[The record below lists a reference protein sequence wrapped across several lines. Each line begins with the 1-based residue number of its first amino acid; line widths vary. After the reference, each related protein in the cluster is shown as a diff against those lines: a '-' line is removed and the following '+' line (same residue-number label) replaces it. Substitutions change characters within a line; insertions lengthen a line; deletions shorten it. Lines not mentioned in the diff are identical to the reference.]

1 MNTLANIILE
11 SHLGSRMQNLL
22 YEACCILE
30 ATNINKDYL
39 LHVAGSP
46 EKLAD
51 AKTKVNEAWTNASLA
66 NIIPAKLNQ
75 KVLNFTY
82 LMELLQPGF
91 TDGEYIAQIHDLA
104 IHRSLEQRFLNKVNS
119 DTVPEQAKAILYS
132 ANADAVQAAKAYSG
146 LTPEQER
153 IWNRVKVYHEF
164 PDGFRWVYAVDDNG
178 CKIGYIP
185 SSITS
190 ITMHHCGNEPSKE
203 EGNEYWELRDARGKA
218 YLTVILNDDG
228 GIEES
233 KSWGNQLNK
242 YTDMIRPHVKWLLKD
257 RQVTGVG
264 NRYNVGYAPDRNFGV
279 KDFVGKDDEFVDYVV
294 ENKPQLIGKAE
305 ARVLFLKG
313 AIDSGVLSVQDLKNA
328 YAEGMTIYD
337 LEDMV
342 PALSEYEEQAR
353 FKLPTDEKGCSAG
366 SIFGFNSFA
375 VLCAACGGNPFNK
388 EELISLIMQGKI
400 SLEVFAN
407 YDVHLLTD
415 DIQAAF
421 VKANPSHNLKVLQ
434 EIAAQVASF
443 TISPTTIDALF
454 PDANENGNKVDI
466 GNRLDTLLRY
476 VENGNPP
483 SKMYKYAERLF
494 LTEPSIRV
502 LEDVI
507 RSSDNEYGWNL
518 DAVGCLSRCIN
529 LLRIHDIPNRVAI
542 ATHLAEIFSSADLE
556 SRDDYSNHDV
566 ADMVASFDL
575 IDNEELISGLGRGL
589 GTDVLLKALNGLRDN
604 TEYNVIQ
611 HMVRAI
617 ERMKGTE
624 FLQQPEILDKLS
636 DFRLIW
642 ALVNIH
648 PDSEGSDDIAIKTAN
663 RCRDILSSHNK
674 SYDLKNSART
684 IFLQTI
690 GKFPSIIPAVYE
702 EDKDDFMSAIID
714 VMSKEHSKEIKSAGL
729 TEPMAE
735 TIIDAIAGIVDINVD
750 IGRSWTYERD
760 KEMGCYDWER
770 LGKTLCYMARLYSI
784 HPKVLCVKC
793 QERLPVMIE
802 HEYNVPGAWDFCEVP
817 FEQWEAAFRQW
828 GYKFLRYYVLL
839 MPDDQFN
846 ESKFISDFVVNKLA
860 NSDEANGDI
869 VDAIERMWSG
879 IGPGKMS
886 RIAKMIS
893 YKIVNN
899 ELPMDEQR
907 FNALYRLR
915 MINSDAY
922 RAYMSRVKEATGS
935 DITISSIDDAKNTDR
950 MIKSMTKYDRMPDI
964 VSITV
969 KYLLDNIYEH
979 LGDGR
984 YTWRVDEEAS
994 EYVNVLDSIMGKILS
1009 KYKTGMVPYTV
1020 KRLFDD
1026 GSFARIDGFKKANWD
1041 ACNTPGKPLAKLRCD
1056 ADSIMEDIAGQ
1067 MNGIRDTV
1075 EEIAAKPIKKPVAK
1089 KRAAKATPVP
1099 N

>member
-1 MNTLANIILE
+1 MKTLANIIIE

-22 YEACCILE
+22 YETCCILE

-39 LHVAGSP
+39 LRVAGSP

-51 AKTKVNEAWTNASLA
+51 AKTKVNEAWANASLA

-104 IHRSLEQRFLNKVNS
+104 IQRSLEQRFINKVNS

-132 ANADAVQAAKAYSG
+132 ANADAVQAAKAYPG
-146 LTPEQER
+146 LSAEQER
-153 IWNRVKVYHEF
+153 VWNRVKVYHEF

-185 SSITS
+185 SDITA
-190 ITMHHCGNEPSKE
+190 ITMHHCGNEPSNQC
-203 EGNEYWELRDARGKA
+203 GNEYWELRDARGKA
-218 YLTVILNDDG
+218 YLTIILNDDG

-242 YTDMIRPHVKWLLKD
+242 YTDMILPHVKWLLKD

-264 NRYNVGYAPDRNFGV
+264 DRYNAGYAPHMNFGV
-279 KDFVGKDDEFVDYVV
+279 KDFVGKDDEFIDYVV

-313 AIDSGVLSVQDLKNA
+313 AIDSGVLTVQDLKNA
-328 YAEGMTIYD
+328 YTEGMNIYD
-337 LEDMV
+337 LKEMV
-342 PALSEYEEQAR
+342 PALSEYEEKAR
-353 FKLPTDEKGCSAG
+353 FKLPDNEKGCSG
-366 SIFGFNSFA
+366 SSIFGYNSYA
-375 VLCAACGGNPFNK
+375 VLCAACGGNPFTK
-388 EELISLIMQGKI
+388 EELISLILSGKI
-400 SLEVFAN
+400 SLEVFSS

-415 DIQAAF
+415 DIQVAF
-421 VKANPSHNLKVLQ
+421 IKADATHNFNVLQ
-434 EIAAQVASF
+434 EIAAQVANFRIAPS
-443 TISPTTIDALF
+443 IIDVLL
-454 PDANENGNKVDI
+454 PDGSEDVNKKDV
-466 GNRLDTLLRY
+466 GNRLSVLFNYL
-476 VENGNPP
+476 EKANPP
-483 SKMYKYAERLF
+483 SKVYKYAERLF
-494 LTEPSIRV
+494 SSETNIGV
-502 LEDVI
+502 LDDII
-507 RSSDNEYGWNL
+507 RSENHDYGWEL
-518 DAVGCLSRCIN
+518 DAVSCLKRCIN
-529 LLRIHDIPNRVAI
+529 ILRLHDIPNRVAI
-542 ATHLAEIFSSADLE
+542 ANHLANTFSSVDLE
-556 SRDDYSNHDV
+556 SRNIHSSELPE
-566 ADMVASFDL
+566 MIASFDSIENDDL
-575 IDNEELISGLGRGL
+575 ILGVGRGL
-589 GTDVLLKALNGLRDN
+589 NPDVLVASLNGLRDR
-604 TEYNVIQ
+604 TDYDVIQ
-611 HMVRAI
+611 HLIRTI
-617 ERMKGTE
+617 ERMKGLE
-624 FLQQPEILDKLS
+624 FLQQPAIVENIS
-636 DFRLIW
+636 DFRVSW
-642 ALVNIH
+642 ALVNMH
-648 PDSEGSDDIAIKTAN
+648 PDIDNGERIAIHTAH
-663 RCRDILSSHNK
+663 RCCAILSSHGR
-674 SYDLKNSART
+674 SADMLDSAR
-684 IFLQTI
+684 IILLQAM
-690 GKFPSIIPAVYE
+690 GKFPSSIRAVYE
-702 EDKDDFMSAIID
+702 EDKWDFISAIND

-729 TEPMAE
+729 SESMVE
-735 TIIDAIAGIVDINVD
+735 TIIDTIAGIVDINID
-750 IGRSWTYERD
+750 RDRGWGYGHEREMCCYE
-760 KEMGCYDWER
+760 WEE
-770 LGKTLCYMARLYSI
+770 LGKSLCYMARLYSI
-784 HPKVLCVKC
+784 RPKVLCTKC
-793 QERLPVMIE
+793 QDRLPYMIE
-802 HEYNVPGAWDFCEVP
+802 HKCNVPGAWVFCEVP
-817 FEQWEAAFRQW
+817 FEYWEDAFRQW

-869 VDAIERMWSG
+869 VDAIERMQSG

-915 MINSDAY
+915 MINSEAY
-922 RAYMSRVKEATGS
+922 RAYMSRVKEVTGS
-935 DITISSIDDAKNTDR
+935 DITISSIEDAENTDR

-964 VSITV
+964 VSTTV

-994 EYVNVLDSIMGKILS
+994 EYVEVLDSIMGKILS
-1009 KYKTGMVPYTV
+1009 KYKTGMVPYTI

-1056 ADSIMEDIAGQ
+1056 AEGIMEEIAGQ
-1067 MNGIRDTV
+1067 MNGVRDTV
-1075 EEIAAKPIKKPVAK
+1075 EEIAAKPIKKPGAK
-1089 KRAAKATPVP
+1089 KRVAKATPAP

>member
-1 MNTLANIILE
+1 MKTLANIILE
-11 SHLGSRMQNLL
+11 SHLGNRMQNLL

-30 ATNINKDYL
+30 ATNINKNYL
-39 LHVAGSP
+39 LGVAGSP
-46 EKLAD
+46 EKLD
-51 AKTKVNEAWTNASLA
+51 EVKNRVNEAWENASLS

-75 KVLNFTY
+75 KLLNFTY
-82 LMELLQPGF
+82 LMELLQTGF
-91 TDGEYIAQIHDLA
+91 TDGEYIAQIHGLA
-104 IHRSLEQRFLNKVNS
+104 IHRSLEQRFINKVNS
-119 DTVPEQAKAILYS
+119 DTEPEKAKAILYS
-132 ANADAVQAAKAYSG
+132 ANADAVQAAKAYPD

-153 IWNRVKVYHEF
+153 VWNRVKVYHEF

-178 CKIGYIP
+178 CKIGYMP
-185 SSITS
+185 SSITA
-190 ITMHHCGNEPSKE
+190 ITMHHCGNQPSNQS
-203 EGNEYWELRDARGKA
+203 GNEYWELRDARGKA
-218 YLTVILNDDG
+218 YLTVILNADG

-264 NRYNVGYAPDRNFGV
+264 DRYNVGYAPDKNFGV

-328 YAEGMTIYD
+328 YTEGMTICD
-337 LEDMV
+337 LEEMA
-342 PALSEYEEQAR
+342 PALSEYEDRAR
-353 FKLPTDEKGCSAG
+353 FKLPTDEKGCSVG
-366 SIFGFNSFA
+366 SIFGYNSFA
-375 VLCAACGGNPFNK
+375 VLCAACGGNPFTK
-388 EELISLIMQGKI
+388 EELISLILNGKI

-421 VKANPSHNLKVLQ
+421 VKANPTHNLNVLQ

-443 TISPTTIDALF
+443 TVSPKTIDALF
-454 PDANENGNKVDI
+454 PDADEDGNKRNI

-476 VENGNPP
+476 IEKGNPP

-494 LTEPSIRV
+494 LTESSIRV

-507 RSSDNEYGWNL
+507 RSSGNEYGWNL
-518 DAVGCLSRCIN
+518 DAVGCLWRCIT

-542 ATHLAEIFSSADLE
+542 ATHLAEIFSSGDLE
-556 SRDDYSNHDV
+556 SRDIHSSHIV
-566 ADMVASFDL
+566 DMLASFDL
-575 IDNEELISGLGRGL
+575 IDNEELISGLGHGL
-589 GTDVLLKALNGLRDN
+589 SSDVLLKALNGLRDN
-604 TEYNVIQ
+604 TDYDVIQ
-611 HMVRAI
+611 HMIRAI
-617 ERMKGTE
+617 ERMKGTA
-624 FLQQPEILDKLS
+624 FLQQPEILSQMS
-636 DFRLIW
+636 DFRITW
-642 ALVNIH
+642 ALINMH
-648 PDSEGSDDIAIKTAN
+648 PDAEGSDDIAVKTAIH
-663 RCRDILSSHNK
+663 CRDILSSCK
-674 SYDLKNSART
+674 RSSDLENSART

-702 EDKDDFMSAIID
+702 DATADFISAINEI
-714 VMSKEHSKEIKSAGL
+714 MSKEHSNEIKSAGL
-729 TEPMAE
+729 SESSVE
-735 TIIDAIAGIVDINVD
+735 TIINAIAGIVDIDVD
-750 IGRSWTYERD
+750 RDRSWHYGHDREL
-760 KEMGCYDWER
+760 CCSDWEE
-770 LGKTLCYMARLYSI
+770 LGKSLCYMARLYSI
-784 HPKVLCVKC
+784 RPKVLCMKC
-793 QERLPVMIE
+793 QERLPAMID
-802 HEYNVPGAWDFCEVP
+802 HKYNVPGAWDFCEVP
-817 FEQWEAAFRQW
+817 FEEWEAAFKRW
-828 GYKFLRYYVLL
+828 GYNFLRYYVLL

-846 ESKFISDFVVNKLA
+846 ESQFISDFVVNKLA

-869 VDAIERMWSG
+869 VDAIERMRGG

-915 MINSDAY
+915 MINSEAY

-935 DITISSIDDAKNTDR
+935 DITISSLEDAENTDR
-950 MIKSMTKYDRMPDI
+950 MIKSMTKYERMPDI
-964 VSITV
+964 VSTTV

-984 YTWRVDEEAS
+984 YTWKVDEEVP
-994 EYVNVLDSIMGKILS
+994 EYVSVLDSIMGKILS
-1009 KYKTGMVPYTV
+1009 KYKTGMVPYTI

-1056 ADSIMEDIAGQ
+1056 AEGIMEEIAGE
-1067 MNGIRDTV
+1067 MNGVRDAV
-1075 EEIAAKPIKKPVAK
+1075 EEIAAKPIKKPAAK
-1089 KRAAKATPVP
+1089 KRAAKAIPAP

>member
-1 MNTLANIILE
+1 M
-11 SHLGSRMQNLL
+11 
-22 YEACCILE
+22 
-30 ATNINKDYL
+30 
-39 LHVAGSP
+39 VAGSP

-51 AKTKVNEAWTNASLA
+51 AKTKVNEAWANASLE

-91 TDGEYIAQIHDLA
+91 VDAEYIAQIHDLA
-104 IHRSLEQRFLNKVNS
+104 IHRSLEQRFMNKVNS

-132 ANADAVQAAKAYSG
+132 ANADAVQAAKAYPG

-185 SSITS
+185 SAITA
-190 ITMHHCGNEPSKE
+190 ITMHHCGNEPSKKA
-203 EGNEYWELRDARGKA
+203 GNEYWELRDARGKA

-264 NRYNVGYAPDRNFGV
+264 DRYNVGYAPDKNFGV

-328 YAEGMTIYD
+328 YTEGMTIYD
-337 LEDMV
+337 LEEMV

-388 EELISLIMQGKI
+388 EELISLIMDGKI

-415 DIQAAF
+415 DIQGAF
-421 VKANPSHNLKVLQ
+421 VKANPSHNLNVLQ

-443 TISPTTIDALF
+443 TISPKTIDALF
-454 PDANENGNKVDI
+454 PDANEKGTKVNL

-476 VENGNPP
+476 VEKGNPP
-483 SKMYKYAERLF
+483 SKMRKYVERLF

-518 DAVGCLSRCIN
+518 DSVGCLQRCIN

-542 ATHLAEIFSSADLE
+542 VIHLAEIFSSSDLE
-556 SRDDYSNHDV
+556 SRDVNSNHV
-566 ADMVASFDL
+566 AKMVASFDL

-589 GTDVLLKALNGLRDN
+589 STDVLLMALNGLPDD
-604 TEYNVIQ
+604 TEYDVIQ

-624 FLQQPEILDKLS
+624 FLQQPEIIDKLS
-636 DFRLIW
+636 DFRLTW

-648 PDSEGSDDIAIKTAN
+648 PDIDDSENIANKTAN
-663 RCRDILSSHNK
+663 RCRDILSSR
-674 SYDLKNSART
+674 SRSSDLEKPART
-684 IFLQTI
+684 IFLQTM

-702 EDKDDFMSAIID
+702 DNRIDFISAINH
-714 VMSKEHSKEIKSAGL
+714 VLSKEYSKEIKSANL
-729 TEPMAE
+729 TSQEVE
-735 TIIDAIAGIVDINVD
+735 TVIDIISRI
-750 IGRSWTYERD
+750 IGDGVSNGFTCD
-760 KEMGCYDWER
+760 DWED
-770 LGKTLCYMARLYSI
+770 LGKSLCYWARLYSI
-784 HPKVLCVKC
+784 RPKVLCERC
-793 QERLPVMIE
+793 QEWLPDMIE
-802 HEYNVPGAWDFCEVP
+802 NKCNVPGAWDFCEVP
-817 FEQWEAAFRQW
+817 FEEWEDAFKRW
-828 GYKFLRYYVLL
+828 GYRFLRYYVLL

-846 ESKFISDFVVNKLA
+846 ESKFISDFVVTKLA
-860 NSDEANGDI
+860 NSDKANGDI
-869 VDAIERMWSG
+869 VDAIERMRYG
-879 IGPGKMS
+879 IGPAKMS
-886 RIAKMIS
+886 RIAKVIS

-907 FNALYRLR
+907 FNTLYRMR

-922 RAYMSRVKEATGS
+922 RAYMSRIKEATGS
-935 DITISSIDDAKNTDR
+935 DITISSLEDAENTNR

-964 VSITV
+964 VSTTV

-984 YTWRVDEEAS
+984 HTWRVDEEAS
-994 EYVNVLDSIMGKILS
+994 EYVNLLDSIMGKILS
-1009 KYKTGMVPYTV
+1009 KYKTGMVPYTI

-1056 ADSIMEDIAGQ
+1056 AEGIMEEIAGQ
-1067 MNGIRDTV
+1067 MHGVRDIV
-1075 EEIAAKPIKKPVAK
+1075 EEIAAKPIKKPSAK
-1089 KRAAKATPVP
+1089 KRAAKATPAP

>member
-1 MNTLANIILE
+1 MKTLANIILE

-39 LHVAGSP
+39 LSVAGSS
-46 EKLAD
+46 EKLD
-51 AKTKVNEAWTNASLA
+51 EAKRKVNEAWENASLA
-66 NIIPAKLNQ
+66 NIIPVKLNQ

-132 ANADAVQAAKAYSG
+132 ANSDAVQAAKAYPG

-178 CKIGYIP
+178 CKIGYMP

-190 ITMHHCGNEPSKE
+190 ITMHHCGNEPSNE
-203 EGNEYWELRDARGKA
+203 AGNEYWELRDARGKA

-242 YTDMIRPHVKWLLKD
+242 YTDTIRPHVKWLLKD

-353 FKLPTDEKGCSAG
+353 FKLPDDEKGCSAG

-388 EELISLIMQGKI
+388 EELISLIMKGKI

-421 VKANPSHNLKVLQ
+421 VKAKPSHNLNVLQ

-443 TISPTTIDALF
+443 RISPTTIDALF
-454 PDANENGNKVDI
+454 PDENEKGSKINI

-476 VENGNPP
+476 VEKGNPP

-494 LTEPSIRV
+494 LSESSIRV

-507 RSSDNEYGWNL
+507 RSSGNEYGWNL
-518 DAVGCLSRCIN
+518 DAVGCLWRCIN
-529 LLRIHDIPNRVAI
+529 LLRIHNIPNRVAI
-542 ATHLAEIFSSADLE
+542 ATHLAEVFSSVDLE
-556 SRDDYSNHDV
+556 SRDVDESHL

-589 GTDVLLKALNGLRDN
+589 STDALLKALNGLRDN
-604 TEYNVIQ
+604 TEYDAIQ
-611 HMVRAI
+611 HMLRAI
-617 ERMKGTE
+617 ERMKGPG
-624 FLQQPEILDKLS
+624 FLQQPEILDRLS
-636 DFRLIW
+636 DFRLTW

-648 PDSEGSDDIAIKTAN
+648 PDSEGSEDIAIKTAN
-663 RCRDILSSHNK
+663 RCRDILSSRTR
-674 SYDLKNSART
+674 STDLENSART
-684 IFLQTI
+684 IFLQTM
-690 GKFPSIIPAVYE
+690 GKFPSIIPVVYE
-702 EDKDDFMSAIID
+702 DDRIDFISAINH
-714 VMSKEHSKEIKSAGL
+714 VLSKNYSDKIKSANL
-729 TEPMAE
+729 TSQEVE
-735 TIIDAIAGIVDINVD
+735 TVIDIISGIVGEYNTHRKVYKRGIAHEFACD
-750 IGRSWTYERD
+750 
-760 KEMGCYDWER
+760 DWEE
-770 LGKTLCYMARLYSI
+770 LGKSLCYWARLYSI
-784 HPKVLCVKC
+784 RPKVLCEKC
-793 QERLPVMIE
+793 QEWLPAMIANRC
-802 HEYNVPGAWDFCEVP
+802 NVPGAWDFCEVP
-817 FEQWEAAFRQW
+817 FEQWEAAFKRW
-828 GYKFLRYYVLL
+828 GYNFLRYYVLL

-869 VDAIERMWSG
+869 VDAIEIMRYG

-886 RIAKMIS
+886 RIAKIIS

-915 MINSDAY
+915 MINSEAY

-935 DITISSIDDAKNTDR
+935 DITISSIEDAENTDR

-964 VSITV
+964 VSTTV

-994 EYVNVLDSIMGKILS
+994 EYVNVLDSIMGKVLS
-1009 KYKTGMVPYTV
+1009 KYKTGMVPYTI

-1089 KRAAKATPVP
+1089 KRAAKETPAP

>member
-1 MNTLANIILE
+1 MKTLANIILE

-39 LHVAGSP
+39 LRVAGSP

-51 AKTKVNEAWTNASLA
+51 AKTKVNEAWAQASLE
-66 NIIPAKLNQ
+66 NIIPAKLTQ

-91 TDGEYIAQIHDLA
+91 VDAEYIAQIHDLA
-104 IHRSLEQRFLNKVNS
+104 IQRSLEQRFINKVNS

-132 ANADAVQAAKAYSG
+132 ANADAVQAAKAYPG

-185 SSITS
+185 SAITA
-190 ITMHHCGNEPSKE
+190 ITMHHCGNEPSNK

-264 NRYNVGYAPDRNFGV
+264 DRYNVGYAPDKNFGV

-328 YAEGMTIYD
+328 YAEGMSIYD
-337 LEDMV
+337 LEEMV

-353 FKLPTDEKGCSAG
+353 FKLPDDEKGCPAG

-388 EELISLIMQGKI
+388 EELISLIMAGKI

-421 VKANPSHNLKVLQ
+421 VKANPTHNLNVLQ

-443 TISPTTIDALF
+443 TISPKTIDALF
-454 PDANENGNKVDI
+454 PDANEKGTKVNI

-476 VENGNPP
+476 VEKGNPP

-494 LTEPSIRV
+494 LSEPSIRV

-518 DAVGCLSRCIN
+518 DAVGCLWRCIN

-542 ATHLAEIFSSADLE
+542 ATHLAEIFSSGDLE
-556 SRDDYSNHDV
+556 SRNIHSSHV
-566 ADMVASFDL
+566 AEMVASFDL
-575 IDNEELISGLGRGL
+575 IDNEEFISGLGRGL
-589 GTDVLLKALNGLRDN
+589 STDVLLMALNGLRDN
-604 TEYNVIQ
+604 IEYDVIQ
-611 HMVRAI
+611 HMIHVI
-617 ERMKGTE
+617 ERMKGPA

-636 DFRLIW
+636 DFRLTW
-642 ALVNIH
+642 ALINMH
-648 PDSEGSDDIAIKTAN
+648 PDSEGSEDIAIKTAN
-663 RCRDILSSHNK
+663 RCCAILSSNQGL
-674 SYDLKNSART
+674 YDLKGSAR
-684 IFLQTI
+684 IILLQTM

-702 EDKDDFMSAIID
+702 EDQGDFIDAIED
-714 VMSKEHSKEIKSAGL
+714 VMSKEYSKEIKSAGL
-729 TEPMAE
+729 SEPMVE
-735 TIIDAIAGIVDINVD
+735 TIIDAIAGMVEINTD
-750 IGRSWTYERD
+750 RSRSWHYGHSR
-760 KEMGCYDWER
+760 EMCCDDWES
-770 LGKTLCYMARLYSI
+770 LGKSLCYMARLYSI
-784 HPKVLCVKC
+784 HPKVLCAKC
-793 QERLPVMIE
+793 QERLPAMIE
-802 HEYNVPGAWDFCEVP
+802 HKCNVPGAWDFCEVP
-817 FEQWEAAFRQW
+817 FEQWEAAFRKW

-869 VDAIERMWSG
+869 VDAIERMRSG

-893 YKIVNN
+893 YKIVHN

-922 RAYMSRVKEATGS
+922 RAYMSRIQEATGS
-935 DITISSIDDAKNTDR
+935 DITISSLEDAENTDR

-964 VSITV
+964 VSTTV

-984 YTWRVDEEAS
+984 YTWRVDEDAGR
-994 EYVNVLDSIMGKILS
+994 YVDVLDSIMGKILS
-1009 KYKTGMVPYTV
+1009 KYKTGMVPYTI

-1056 ADSIMEDIAGQ
+1056 AEGIMAEIAGQ

-1075 EEIAAKPIKKPVAK
+1075 EELAAKPIKKPSAK
-1089 KRAAKATPVP
+1089 KRAAKATPAP

>member
-11 SHLGSRMQNLL
+11 SHLGTRMQNLL

-51 AKTKVNEAWTNASLA
+51 AKNKVNEAWANASLA

-91 TDGEYIAQIHDLA
+91 VDTEYIAQIHDLA
-104 IHRSLEQRFLNKVNS
+104 IHRSLEQRFINKVNS

-132 ANADAVQAAKAYSG
+132 ANADAVQAAKTYPG

-178 CKIGYIP
+178 CKIGYMP

-190 ITMHHCGNEPSKE
+190 ITMHHCGNEPSNQS
-203 EGNEYWELRDARGKA
+203 GNEYWELRDARGKA
-218 YLTVILNDDG
+218 YLTIILNDDG

-242 YTDMIRPHVKWLLKD
+242 YTDMILPHVKWLLKD

-264 NRYNVGYAPDRNFGV
+264 DRYNAGYAPHMNFGV
-279 KDFVGKDDEFVDYVV
+279 KDFIGKDDEFVDYVV

-328 YAEGMTIYD
+328 YSEGMTIDD
-337 LEDMV
+337 LKEMV
-342 PALSEYEEQAR
+342 PALSEYEEKAR
-353 FKLPTDEKGCSAG
+353 FKLPDNEKGCSSS
-366 SIFGFNSFA
+366 SIFGYNSYA
-375 VLCAACGGNPFNK
+375 VLCAACGGNPFTK
-388 EELISLIMQGKI
+388 EELISLILAGKI
-400 SLEVFAN
+400 SLEVFAS

-415 DIQAAF
+415 DIQVAF
-421 VKANPSHNLKVLQ
+421 FKANATHNFNVLQ
-434 EIAAQVASF
+434 EIASQVANFRIAPS
-443 TISPTTIDALF
+443 IIDVLL
-454 PDANENGNKVDI
+454 PDGSGDADKKDV
-466 GNRLDTLLRY
+466 GNRLSALFTYL
-476 VENGNPP
+476 ETANPP
-483 SKMYKYAERLF
+483 SKVYKYAERLF
-494 LTEPSIRV
+494 SSETNIGV
-502 LEDVI
+502 LDDVI
-507 RSSDNEYGWNL
+507 RSESSDYGWNI
-518 DAVGCLSRCIN
+518 DAVSCLKRCISI
-529 LLRIHDIPNRVAI
+529 LRRHDIPNRVAI
-542 ATHLAEIFSSADLE
+542 ANHLANTFSSVDLE
-556 SRDDYSNHDV
+556 SHDINSSELLE
-566 ADMVASFDL
+566 MIASFDS
-575 IDNEELISGLGRGL
+575 IDNDDLILGVGRGL
-589 GTDVLLKALNGLRDN
+589 SPDVLVASLNGLRDS
-604 TEYNVIQ
+604 TDYDVIQ
-611 HMVRAI
+611 HLIRTI
-617 ERMKGTE
+617 ERMKGLE
-624 FLQQPEILDKLS
+624 FLQQPEIIENIR
-636 DFRLIW
+636 DFRVSW
-642 ALVNIH
+642 ALVNMH
-648 PDSEGSDDIAIKTAN
+648 PDIDNDDGIATHTATRCCAIITSNGRSDD
-663 RCRDILSSHNK
+663 
-674 SYDLKNSART
+674 LKGSAR
-684 IFLQTI
+684 IILLQAM

-702 EDKDDFMSAIID
+702 EDKDDFMSAIND

-729 TEPMAE
+729 TEAMVE
-735 TIIDAIAGIVDINVD
+735 TIIDEIAGIFDINVD
-750 IGRSWTYERD
+750 QERSWGYESDR
-760 KEMGCYDWER
+760 ELGCYDWER
-770 LGKTLCYMARLYSI
+770 LGKSLCYMARLYSI
-784 HPKVLCVKC
+784 RPKILCAKC
-793 QERLPVMIE
+793 QERLPAMIE
-802 HEYNVPGAWDFCEVP
+802 HKCNVPGAWDFCEVP

-860 NSDEANGDI
+860 DADKANGDI
-869 VDAIERMWSG
+869 VDAIERMRSG

-886 RIAKMIS
+886 RIAKIIS

-922 RAYMSRVKEATGS
+922 RAYMSRVREATGS
-935 DITISSIDDAKNTDR
+935 DITISSIEDAENTDR

-964 VSITV
+964 VSTTV

-994 EYVNVLDSIMGKILS
+994 GYVDVLDSIMGKILS
-1009 KYKTGMVPYTV
+1009 KYKTGMVPYTI

-1041 ACNTPGKPLAKLRCD
+1041 ACKTPGKPLAKLRCD
-1056 ADSIMEDIAGQ
+1056 ADGIMEEIAGQ
-1067 MNGIRDTV
+1067 MNGVRDIV
-1075 EEIAAKPIKKPVAK
+1075 EEIAAKPIKKPGAK
-1089 KRAAKATPVP
+1089 KRAAKATPAP

>member
-1 MNTLANIILE
+1 MKTLANIILE

-39 LHVAGSP
+39 LSVAGSS
-46 EKLAD
+46 EKLD
-51 AKTKVNEAWTNASLA
+51 EAKRKVNEAWENASLA
-66 NIIPAKLNQ
+66 NIIPVKLNQ

-132 ANADAVQAAKAYSG
+132 ANSDAVQAAKAYPG

-178 CKIGYIP
+178 CKIGYMP

-190 ITMHHCGNEPSKE
+190 ITMHHCGNEPSNE
-203 EGNEYWELRDARGKA
+203 AGNEYWELRDARGKA

-242 YTDMIRPHVKWLLKD
+242 YTDTIRPHVKWLLKD

-353 FKLPTDEKGCSAG
+353 FKLPDDEKGCSAG

-388 EELISLIMQGKI
+388 EELISLIMKGKI

-421 VKANPSHNLKVLQ
+421 VKAKPSHNLNVLQ

-443 TISPTTIDALF
+443 RISPTTIDALF
-454 PDANENGNKVDI
+454 PDENEKGSKINI

-476 VENGNPP
+476 VEKGNPP

-494 LTEPSIRV
+494 LSESSIRV

-507 RSSDNEYGWNL
+507 RSSGNEYGWNL
-518 DAVGCLSRCIN
+518 DAVGCLWRCIN
-529 LLRIHDIPNRVAI
+529 LLRIHNIPNRVAI
-542 ATHLAEIFSSADLE
+542 ATHLAEVFSSVDLE
-556 SRDDYSNHDV
+556 SRDVNESHL

-589 GTDVLLKALNGLRDN
+589 STDALLKALNGLRDN
-604 TEYNVIQ
+604 TEYDAIQ
-611 HMVRAI
+611 HMLRAI
-617 ERMKGTE
+617 ERMKGPG
-624 FLQQPEILDKLS
+624 FLQQPEILDRLS
-636 DFRLIW
+636 DFRLTW

-648 PDSEGSDDIAIKTAN
+648 PDSEGSEDIAIKTAN
-663 RCRDILSSHNK
+663 RCRDILSSRTR
-674 SYDLKNSART
+674 STDLENSART
-684 IFLQTI
+684 IFLQTM
-690 GKFPSIIPAVYE
+690 GKFPSIIPVVYE
-702 EDKDDFMSAIID
+702 DDRIDFISAINH
-714 VMSKEHSKEIKSAGL
+714 VLSKNYSDKIKSANL
-729 TEPMAE
+729 TSQEVE
-735 TIIDAIAGIVDINVD
+735 TVIDIISGIVGEYNTHRKVYKRGIAHEFACD
-750 IGRSWTYERD
+750 
-760 KEMGCYDWER
+760 DWEE
-770 LGKTLCYMARLYSI
+770 LGKSLCYWARLYSI
-784 HPKVLCVKC
+784 RPKVLCEKC
-793 QERLPVMIE
+793 QEWLPAMIANRC
-802 HEYNVPGAWDFCEVP
+802 NVPGAWDFCEVP
-817 FEQWEAAFRQW
+817 FEQWEAAFKRW
-828 GYKFLRYYVLL
+828 GYNFLRYYVLL

-869 VDAIERMWSG
+869 VDAIERMRYG

-886 RIAKMIS
+886 RIAKIIS

-915 MINSDAY
+915 MINSEAY

-935 DITISSIDDAKNTDR
+935 DITISSIEDAENTDR

-964 VSITV
+964 VSTTV

-994 EYVNVLDSIMGKILS
+994 EYVNVLDSIMGKVLS
-1009 KYKTGMVPYTV
+1009 KYKTGMVPYTI

-1056 ADSIMEDIAGQ
+1056 AEGIMAEIAGQ
-1067 MNGIRDTV
+1067 MNGVRDTV
-1075 EEIAAKPIKKPVAK
+1075 EEIAAKPIKKPAAK
-1089 KRAAKATPVP
+1089 KRADKATPAP

>member
-11 SHLGSRMQNLL
+11 SHLGTRMQNLL

-39 LHVAGSP
+39 LIVAGSY
-46 EKLAD
+46 EKLD
-51 AKTKVNEAWTNASLA
+51 EAKSKVNEAWENASLA

-132 ANADAVQAAKAYSG
+132 ANADAVQAAKTYPG

-178 CKIGYIP
+178 CKIGYMP

-190 ITMHHCGNEPSKE
+190 ITMHHCGNEPSNE
-203 EGNEYWELRDARGKA
+203 AGNEYWELRDARGKA
-218 YLTVILNDDG
+218 YLTVILNDEG

-242 YTDMIRPHVKWLLKD
+242 YTDTIRPHVKWLLKD

-313 AIDSGVLSVQDLKNA
+313 AIDSGVLSVQNLKNA

-388 EELISLIMQGKI
+388 EELISLIMKGKI

-421 VKANPSHNLKVLQ
+421 VKANPGHNLNVLQ

-443 TISPTTIDALF
+443 RISPTTIDALF
-454 PDANENGNKVDI
+454 PDANEKCSKVNI

-476 VENGNPP
+476 VEKGNPP

-494 LTEPSIRV
+494 LSESSLRV

-507 RSSDNEYGWNL
+507 RSSGNEYGWNL
-518 DAVGCLSRCIN
+518 DAVGCLWRCIK
-529 LLRIHDIPNRVAI
+529 LLRIHNIPNRVVI
-542 ATHLAEIFSSADLE
+542 ATHLAEVFSSGDLE
-556 SRDDYSNHDV
+556 SRDVDDSHV
-566 ADMVASFDL
+566 ADMVASFDS
-575 IDNEELISGLGRGL
+575 IDNEEFISGLGRGL
-589 GTDVLLKALNGLRDN
+589 SADVLLKALNGLRDN
-604 TEYNVIQ
+604 TEYDVIQ
-611 HMVRAI
+611 HMIRAI
-617 ERMKGTE
+617 ERMKGPE
-624 FLQQPEILDKLS
+624 FLQQPSLLDKMT
-636 DFRLIW
+636 DFRLTW

-648 PDSEGSDDIAIKTAN
+648 PDSEGSEDIANKTAN
-663 RCRDILSSHNK
+663 RCRDILSSLTRSN
-674 SYDLKNSART
+674 DLENSART
-684 IFLQTI
+684 IFLQTM

-702 EDKDDFMSAIID
+702 DDRIDFISAINHTL
-714 VMSKEHSKEIKSAGL
+714 SKNYSDQIKSANLTSQEVETVIDIISGL
-729 TEPMAE
+729 PQGFEC
-735 TIIDAIAGIVDINVD
+735 D
-750 IGRSWTYERD
+750 
-760 KEMGCYDWER
+760 DWED
-770 LGKTLCYMARLYSI
+770 LGKSLCYWSRLYSI
-784 HPKVLCVKC
+784 RPKVLCEKC
-793 QERLPVMIE
+793 QEWLPAMIE
-802 HEYNVPGAWDFCEVP
+802 NRCNVPGAWDFCEVP
-817 FEQWEAAFRQW
+817 FEQWEAAFKRW
-828 GYKFLRYYVLL
+828 GYNFLRYYVLL

-846 ESKFISDFVVNKLA
+846 ESKFISDFVVAKLA
-860 NSDEANGDI
+860 NSDEENGDI
-869 VDAIERMWSG
+869 VDAIERMRYG

-886 RIAKMIS
+886 RIAKIIS

-907 FNALYRLR
+907 FNVLYRLR
-915 MINSDAY
+915 MINSEAY

-935 DITISSIDDAKNTDR
+935 DFTISSLEDAENTDR

-964 VSITV
+964 VSATV

-994 EYVNVLDSIMGKILS
+994 EYVNVLDSIMSKILS
-1009 KYKTGMVPYTV
+1009 KYKTGMVPYTI

-1056 ADSIMEDIAGQ
+1056 AEGIMAEIAGQ
-1067 MNGIRDTV
+1067 MNGVRDTV
-1075 EEIAAKPIKKPVAK
+1075 EEIAAKPIKKPGAK
-1089 KRAAKATPVP
+1089 KRAAKATPAP

>member
-11 SHLGSRMQNLL
+11 SHLGTRMQNLL

-51 AKTKVNEAWTNASLA
+51 AKNKVNEAWANASLA

-91 TDGEYIAQIHDLA
+91 VDAEYIAQIHDLA
-104 IHRSLEQRFLNKVNS
+104 IQRSLEQRFINKVNS

-132 ANADAVQAAKAYSG
+132 ANADAVQATKAYPG

-178 CKIGYIP
+178 CKIGYMP

-190 ITMHHCGNEPSKE
+190 ITMHHCGNEPSNQS
-203 EGNEYWELRDARGKA
+203 GNEYWELRDARGKA
-218 YLTVILNDDG
+218 YLTIILNDDG

-242 YTDMIRPHVKWLLKD
+242 YTDMILPHVKWLLKD

-264 NRYNVGYAPDRNFGV
+264 DRYNAGYAPHMNFGV
-279 KDFVGKDDEFVDYVV
+279 KDFIGKDDEFVDYVV

-328 YAEGMTIYD
+328 YSEGMTIDD
-337 LEDMV
+337 LKEMV
-342 PALSEYEEQAR
+342 PALSEYEEKAR
-353 FKLPTDEKGCSAG
+353 FKLPDNEKGCSSS
-366 SIFGFNSFA
+366 SIFGYNSYA
-375 VLCAACGGNPFNK
+375 VLCAACGGNPFTK
-388 EELISLIMQGKI
+388 EELISLILAGKI
-400 SLEVFAN
+400 SLEVFAS

-415 DIQAAF
+415 DIQVAF
-421 VKANPSHNLKVLQ
+421 IKANATHNFNVLQ
-434 EIAAQVASF
+434 EIASQVANFRIAPS
-443 TISPTTIDALF
+443 IIDVLL
-454 PDANENGNKVDI
+454 PDGSGDADKKDV
-466 GNRLDTLLRY
+466 GNRLSALFTYL
-476 VENGNPP
+476 ETAKPP
-483 SKMYKYAERLF
+483 SKVYKYAERLF
-494 LTEPSIRV
+494 SSETCIGV
-502 LEDVI
+502 LDDVI
-507 RSSDNEYGWNL
+507 RSESSDYGWTL
-518 DAVGCLSRCIN
+518 DAVSCLKRCIN
-529 LLRIHDIPNRVAI
+529 ILRLHDIPNRVAI
-542 ATHLAEIFSSADLE
+542 ANHLANTFSSVDLE
-556 SRDDYSNHDV
+556 SHDIHSSELLE
-566 ADMVASFDL
+566 MIASFDS
-575 IDNEELISGLGRGL
+575 IDNDDLILGVGRGL
-589 GTDVLLKALNGLRDN
+589 SPDVLVASLNGLRDS
-604 TEYNVIQ
+604 TDYDVIQ
-611 HMVRAI
+611 HLIRTI
-617 ERMKGTE
+617 ERMKGLE
-624 FLQQPEILDKLS
+624 FLQQPEIVENIR
-636 DFRLIW
+636 DFRVSW
-642 ALVNIH
+642 ALVNMH
-648 PDSEGSDDIAIKTAN
+648 PDIDNDDGIATHTATRCCAIITSNGRSDD
-663 RCRDILSSHNK
+663 
-674 SYDLKNSART
+674 LKGSAR
-684 IFLQTI
+684 IILLQAM

-702 EDKDDFMSAIID
+702 EDKDDFMSAIND
-714 VMSKEHSKEIKSAGL
+714 VMSKEHSKEIKLAGL
-729 TEPMAE
+729 TEAMVE
-735 TIIDAIAGIVDINVD
+735 TIIDAIAGIFDINVD
-750 IGRSWTYERD
+750 QERSWGYESDR
-760 KEMGCYDWER
+760 ELGCYDWER
-770 LGKTLCYMARLYSI
+770 LGKSLCYMARLYSI
-784 HPKVLCVKC
+784 RPKVLCAKC
-793 QERLPVMIE
+793 QERLPAMIE
-802 HEYNVPGAWDFCEVP
+802 HKCNVPGAWDFCEVP

-860 NSDEANGDI
+860 DADKANGDI
-869 VDAIERMWSG
+869 VDAIERMRSG

-886 RIAKMIS
+886 RIAKIIS

-922 RAYMSRVKEATGS
+922 RAYMSRVREATGS
-935 DITISSIDDAKNTDR
+935 DITISSIEDAENTDR

-964 VSITV
+964 VSTTV

-984 YTWRVDEEAS
+984 HTWRVDEEAS
-994 EYVNVLDSIMGKILS
+994 GYVDVLDSIMGKILS
-1009 KYKTGMVPYTV
+1009 KYKTGMVPYTI

-1041 ACNTPGKPLAKLRCD
+1041 ACKTPGKPLAKLRCD
-1056 ADSIMEDIAGQ
+1056 ADGIMEEIAGQ
-1067 MNGIRDTV
+1067 MNGVRDTV
-1075 EEIAAKPIKKPVAK
+1075 EEIAAKPIKKPGAK
-1089 KRAAKATPVP
+1089 KRAAKATPAP

>member
-1 MNTLANIILE
+1 MKTLANIILE

-39 LHVAGSP
+39 LRVAGSP

-51 AKTKVNEAWTNASLA
+51 AKTKVNEAWANASLE

-91 TDGEYIAQIHDLA
+91 VDAEYIAQIHDLA
-104 IHRSLEQRFLNKVNS
+104 IQRSLEQRFINKVNS

-132 ANADAVQAAKAYSG
+132 ANADAVQAAKAYPG
-146 LTPEQER
+146 LSAEQER
-153 IWNRVKVYHEF
+153 VWNRVKVYHEF

-185 SSITS
+185 SEITA
-190 ITMHHCGNEPSKE
+190 ITMHHCGNEPSNQC
-203 EGNEYWELRDARGKA
+203 GNEYWELRDSRGKA
-218 YLTVILNDDG
+218 YLTIILNADG

-242 YTDMIRPHVKWLLKD
+242 YTDMILPHVKWLLKD

-264 NRYNVGYAPDRNFGV
+264 DRYNVGYAPHMNFGV
-279 KDFVGKDDEFVDYVV
+279 KDFIGKDDEFVDYVV

-328 YAEGMTIYD
+328 YSEGMNIYD

-342 PALSEYEEQAR
+342 PALSEYKEKAR
-353 FKLPTDEKGCSAG
+353 FKLPDDEKGCSDS
-366 SIFGFNSFA
+366 SIFGYNSFA
-375 VLCAACGGNPFNK
+375 VLCAACGGNPFTK
-388 EELISLIMQGKI
+388 EELISLILEDKI
-400 SLEVFAN
+400 RLEVFAS

-415 DIQAAF
+415 DIQVAF
-421 VKANPSHNLKVLQ
+421 IKANATHNFNVLQ
-434 EIAAQVASF
+434 EIAAQVANFRIAPS
-443 TISPTTIDALF
+443 IIDVLL
-454 PDANENGNKVDI
+454 PDGSEDANKKDI
-466 GNRLDTLLRY
+466 GNRLRALFTYLERA
-476 VENGNPP
+476 NPP
-483 SKMYKYAERLF
+483 SKVYKYAERLF
-494 LTEPSIRV
+494 SSETNIGV
-502 LEDVI
+502 LDDVI
-507 RSSDNEYGWNL
+507 RSENHDYGWEF
-518 DAVGCLSRCIN
+518 DAISCLKRCIN
-529 LLRIHDIPNRVAI
+529 ILRLHDIPNRAAI
-542 ATHLAEIFSSADLE
+542 ANHLANTFSSVELD
-556 SRDDYSNHDV
+556 SSNIQSSELPE
-566 ADMVASFDL
+566 MIASFDSIENDDL
-575 IDNEELISGLGRGL
+575 FVGVARGL
-589 GTDVLLKALNGLRDN
+589 SFEVLVASLNSLRDS
-604 TEYNVIQ
+604 TQYDVIQ
-611 HMVRAI
+611 HLIRTI
-617 ERMKGTE
+617 ERMKGLE
-624 FLQQPEILDKLS
+624 FMQSPEIIEKIS
-636 DFRLIW
+636 DFRVSW
-642 ALVNIH
+642 ALVNMH
-648 PDSEGSDDIAIKTAN
+648 PDIDNGEGIAIHTAN
-663 RCRDILSSHNK
+663 RCCAILSTYHHSN
-674 SYDLKNSART
+674 DLKDSARV
-684 IFLQTI
+684 ILLQTM

-702 EDKDDFMSAIID
+702 EEKDDFIDAIED
-714 VMSKEHSKEIKSAGL
+714 VMSKEYSKEIKSAGL
-729 TEPMAE
+729 SEPMVE
-735 TIIDAIAGIVDINVD
+735 TIIDAIAGMVEINTD
-750 IGRSWTYERD
+750 RSRSWDYGHSR
-760 KEMGCYDWER
+760 EMCCDDWES
-770 LGKTLCYMARLYSI
+770 LGKSLCYMARLYSI
-784 HPKVLCVKC
+784 HPKVLCAKC
-793 QERLPVMIE
+793 QERLPAMIE
-802 HEYNVPGAWDFCEVP
+802 HKCNVPGAWDFCEVP
-817 FEQWEAAFRQW
+817 FEQWEAAFRKW

-860 NSDEANGDI
+860 NADEANGDI
-869 VDAIERMWSG
+869 VDAIERMRSG

-922 RAYMSRVKEATGS
+922 RAYMSRIKEATGS
-935 DITISSIDDAKNTDR
+935 DITISSLEDAENTDR

-964 VSITV
+964 VSTTV

-984 YTWRVDEEAS
+984 YTWRVDEDAGR
-994 EYVNVLDSIMGKILS
+994 YVDVLDSIMGKILS
-1009 KYKTGMVPYTV
+1009 KYKTGMVPYTI

-1056 ADSIMEDIAGQ
+1056 AEGIMAEIAGQ

-1075 EEIAAKPIKKPVAK
+1075 EELAAKPIKKPSAK
-1089 KRAAKATPVP
+1089 KRAAKATPAP